1 MKKVSFSPTFFKD
14 ILFNKFTHYKYLLIN
29 KVLLCSGLCLNGIF
43 FLISLFIGSD
53 FVNEVNDGLK
63 MLNVLLIVG
72 ILTIKHRFK
81 VNVLNIS
88 REVSNLDSEL
98 FSTSSVKEIEV
109 LPKNF
114 ILYDDMPLSL
124 LKRVYKE
131 GAYVIIKTS
140 INELTFYAEKE
151 DVYLIDEN
159 DKEMSDVKTLKLSR
173 EII

>member
-14 ILFNKFTHYKYLLIN
+14 ILFNEFTHYKYLLIN
-29 KVLLCSGLCLNGIF
+29 KVLLCSSFCLNGIF

-114 ILYDDMPLSL
+114 ILYEDMPLSL
-124 LKRVYKE
+124 LKKVYKE